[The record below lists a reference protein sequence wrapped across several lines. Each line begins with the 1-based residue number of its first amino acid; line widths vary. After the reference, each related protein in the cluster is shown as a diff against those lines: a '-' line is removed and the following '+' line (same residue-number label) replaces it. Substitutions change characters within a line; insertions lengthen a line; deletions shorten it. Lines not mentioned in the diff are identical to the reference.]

1 MKRSFHHGDLRN
13 ALIKVSKHLVE
24 RKGVEAFSLR
34 EAARKVGVSANA
46 AYNFFKDRD
55 DLLGAVATDGFAEL
69 AVLREEARAKV
80 GSDPWT
86 RLSAGGKEY
95 VRFAE
100 ERPRLF
106 DLMFGPLGIGSERYK
121 AQAPA
126 PSDRK
131 PYQQLTEVLDKLVLD
146 GRITPQRRAG
156 AESVLWP
163 MIHGLAVLRRV
174 GALPE
179 SLNVSWK
186 RMQKFTADALGL
198 DLDE

>member
-1 MKRSFHHGDLRN
+1 MELKSKYKVISGAPPEIEQMLNLLSQDGWHPVTMASL
-13 ALIKVSKHLVE
+13 ALPSVI
-24 RKGVEAFSLR
+24 
-34 EAARKVGVSANA
+34 AA
-46 AYNFFKDRD
+46 
-55 DLLGAVATDGFAEL
+55 DGFAEL

-80 GSDPWT
+80 GSDPWK

-106 DLMFGPLGIGSERYK
+106 DLMFGPLGVGSERYK

-131 PYQQLTEVLDKLVLD
+131 AYQQLSEALDKLVLD
-146 GRITPQRRAG
+146 GRITAQRRAG